1 MKALVSATQPS
12 RCTAGVS
19 TPARKRF
26 RRGEVKPFGGSRWPV
41 STRKR
46 VRSATALLLLALLT
60 LGAAAPVQQAKDVK
74 IALSTQLDRTAIWVG
89 DTFHYSVKAV
99 HDPAI
104 EIVVDS
110 LKKDSV
116 NLAPFVVR
124 EVTVRQGP
132 FGANKILTEIKFL
145 LTSYESGQA
154 ELKIP
159 SFPLYYFTRA
169 PGARARAERAA
180 ESVAVPVAKIALRS
194 TLTQDNPRP
203 RDSREIWQVTRPRWM
218 VPLALGLAGI
228 VLVAIQLVRRLWR
241 RSSREQPVRKRL
253 SPRAR
258 QRLVRD
264 FMQRAQA
271 IGRDSPADQQRYY
284 AEVSG
289 FLRSYL
295 RESLEIDAA
304 SLTAQEIAST
314 LRDHGQNGLSAP
326 VKNILERCE
335 QVLYSSQGVQL
346 GQGWRDEMGEEL
358 AKFADLARH

>member
-1 MKALVSATQPS
+1 
-12 RCTAGVS
+12 
-19 TPARKRF
+19 
-26 RRGEVKPFGGSRWPV
+26 
-41 STRKR
+41 
-46 VRSATALLLLALLT
+46 
-60 LGAAAPVQQAKDVK
+60 
-74 IALSTQLDRTAIWVG
+74 
-89 DTFHYSVKAV
+89 
-99 HDPAI
+99 
-104 EIVVDS
+104 
-110 LKKDSV
+110 
-116 NLAPFVVR
+116 
-124 EVTVRQGP
+124 
-132 FGANKILTEIKFL
+132 
-145 LTSYESGQA
+145 
-154 ELKIP
+154 
-159 SFPLYYFTRA
+159 
-169 PGARARAERAA
+169 
-180 ESVAVPVAKIALRS
+180 
-194 TLTQDNPRP
+194 
-203 RDSREIWQVTRPRWM
+203 M

-284 AEVSG
+284 AEVSE